1 MSEINNE
8 CPEIPEMLLKYLKT
22 IFPDV
27 LPQCEMGEYIRESA
41 FMRLIG
47 HQDVISYLEAEF
59 KEQQQEVENGGIDV

>member
-1 MSEINNE
+1 MSEIDNE

-22 IFPDV
+22 LFPDV
-27 LPQCEMGEYIRESA
+27 LPQCGMGEYIRESA

-59 KEQQQEVENGGIDV
+59 KNQQEAKNGGIDV